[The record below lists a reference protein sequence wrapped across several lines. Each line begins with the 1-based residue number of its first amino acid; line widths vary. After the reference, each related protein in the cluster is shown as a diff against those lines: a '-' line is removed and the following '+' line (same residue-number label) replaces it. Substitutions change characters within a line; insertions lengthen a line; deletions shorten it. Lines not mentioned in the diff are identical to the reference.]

1 MKALVIGG
9 TGPSG
14 PHLVNGLLE
23 RRYQVAVLH
32 GGQHEAKFDAD
43 VEHIHADPHFKETL
57 EAGLAN
63 RTFDLAVATY
73 GRIRIVADVLKGKT
87 QRLITVGGGGVYAR
101 SNDDRWA
108 PLGAPPMV
116 PEDSPLSQ
124 DPNGPRLSYM
134 MWVTEQTVMQAHQ
147 DGFYSAAIFRYP
159 QVYGPNAPANPE
171 WSIVRRLLDGRK
183 HLVVPNTAA
192 PRRRAFGKNAA
203 HALLLGVDKP
213 EESSGQIYNVREDAQ
228 YSQRQIVEFII
239 KLMGADCEIVEMP
252 PALASRVYR
261 GSGAPAVEG
270 AVNYDITKIKSQL
283 GYSDVVPVSSALAR
297 SVEWLL
303 ENRPEPGGEIE
314 MQLGDP
320 FAYEAEDALVA
331 AYREGSVQL
340 ETIRFPEVQSGH
352 MYRHPR
358 QPGEAWAPPS
368 RS

>member
-1 MKALVIGG
+1 
-9 TGPSG
+9 
-14 PHLVNGLLE
+14 
-23 RRYQVAVLH
+23 
-32 GGQHEAKFDAD
+32 
-43 VEHIHADPHFKETL
+43 
-57 EAGLAN
+57 
-63 RTFDLAVATY
+63 
-73 GRIRIVADVLKGKT
+73 
-87 QRLITVGGGGVYAR
+87 
-101 SNDDRWA
+101 
-108 PLGAPPMV
+108 
-116 PEDSPLSQ
+116 
-124 DPNGPRLSYM
+124 
-134 MWVTEQTVMQAHQ
+134 MQAHQ

-159 QVYGPNAPANPE
+159 QIYGPNAPANPE
-171 WSIVRRLLDGRK
+171 WSIVRRVLDGRK

-239 KLMGADCEIVEMP
+239 KLMGRDCEIVEMP

-261 GSGAPAVEG
+261 GSGAPAVE
-270 AVNYDITKIKSQL
+270 AVANYDITKIKSQL
-283 GYSDVVPVSSALAR
+283 GYSDVVPVSSALAC

-303 ENRPEPGGEIE
+303 ENRPEPGGENE

-320 FAYEAEDALVA
+320 FAYEAEDALFA
-331 AYREGSVQL
+331 AYREGAALL
-340 ETIRFPEVQSGH
+340 ETVQFPEVRSGH